1 MKFKNLRISSFSPL
15 WWFYILLQLA
25 SIIVIKLTVV
35 KVKLFLTLFA
45 LFTIL
50 FLLVYKYI
58 LVTTSNGQYI
68 IANELPLYLCN
79 LNIIYGL
86 IGVIYENQILMGF
99 CYSIGLVGAILALV
113 MPEEDFTN
121 IPFFSSRAFG
131 FYGYH
136 SLLVIFDISLVTTNF
151 FKPQYNIVLKIMLLA
166 VITLLAVHLINII
179 FLKTIHPLANYSF
192 TMYPINSILEK
203 MYQIILIRCVYLFPL
218 IPVFALCYLLLTFL
232 VT

>member
-1 MKFKNLRISSFSPL
+1 MKFKNLRINSFNPL

-68 IANELPLYLCN
+68 FANELPLYLCN

-86 IGVIYENQILMGF
+86 IGVIYENQILLGF

-136 SLLVIFDISLVTTNF
+136 SLLLIFDISLVTTNF

-179 FLKTIHPLANYSF
+179 I
-192 TMYPINSILEK
+192 
-203 MYQIILIRCVYLFPL
+203 
-218 IPVFALCYLLLTFL
+218 
-232 VT
+232 